1 MPSCVTPRTNF
12 CAFLVPNRTQEKI
25 VGILMI
31 KCPATGRG
39 VSTGIEV
46 LSTERLPVVTA
57 PMLCPACGRVHHWT
71 KNDAWLAAGG
81 EQYREPAPRK
91 WRVASGQ

>member
-1 MPSCVTPRTNF
+1 
-12 CAFLVPNRTQEKI
+12 
-25 VGILMI
+25 MI

-46 LSTERLPVVTA
+46 CSTEALPVVTA
-57 PMLCPACGRVHHWT
+57 TMLCPACGQVHHWT

-81 EQYREPAPRK
+81 EQYRGWQGANGRANGKCADGEP
-91 WRVASGQ
+91 

>member
-1 MPSCVTPRTNF
+1 MPPTNF
-12 CAFLVPNRTQEKI
+12 CALLDANRTQEEI

-46 LSTERLPVVTA
+46 CSTEGLPVVTA
-57 PMLCPACGRVHHWT
+57 TMLCPACGRVHHWT
-71 KNDAWLAAGG
+71 KNDAWLAVGG
-81 EQYREPAPRK
+81 EQYREAPRGK
-91 WRVASGQ
+91 WRMASGE